1 MGRGGPLGAIENTQ
15 IREGGLT
22 MSVSTIMT
30 TDKSGAELV
39 TFAQQTAS
47 QLVKASL
54 TRSQIRGI
62 FTEVR
67 KIEAMWDARPQD
79 AMRRLN
85 MLKPKLDY
93 QTARTPAVQTLKDVL
108 TQAIDEVNKS
118 GDDVERNRRF
128 RVFVD
133 LFEAILAYHRAQGG
147 RS

>member
-1 MGRGGPLGAIENTQ
+1 MTV
-15 IREGGLT
+15 T
-22 MSVSTIMT
+22 SIMT
-30 TDKSGAELV
+30 TDKNGSELV

-47 QLVKASL
+47 QLVNASL

-67 KIEAMWDARPQD
+67 KLEAIWESRPIEAQ
-79 AMRRLN
+79 RRLN

-93 QTARTPAVQTLKDVL
+93 QTARIPAVKTLKDVL
-108 TQAIDEVNKS
+108 TQAIDEVNKAPS
-118 GDDVERNRRF
+118 DEERNRRF
-128 RVFVD
+128 RVFMD